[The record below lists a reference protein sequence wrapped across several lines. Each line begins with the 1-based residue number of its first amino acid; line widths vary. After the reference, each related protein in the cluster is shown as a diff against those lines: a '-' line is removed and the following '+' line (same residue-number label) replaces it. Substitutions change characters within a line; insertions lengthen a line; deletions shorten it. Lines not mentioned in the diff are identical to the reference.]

1 MQAVKISNKGAPVLI
16 RSLSNIRNRY
26 FKLSAL
32 TLIILSASCF
42 ADSSFN
48 PAFLE
53 SMGDG
58 GSVADLSAFSSPT
71 GGQLPGKYIVDIYIN
86 GEAADHREIEFIA
99 DKSIAEKSKDGAKSN
114 EQTTGLIPC
123 LTLDDLKNYGLKTEA
138 IEAFKKG
145 NQDKSIAESADAT
158 PANVRVDDGKC
169 SNILQSI
176 PSAKA
181 DFDFNKQR
189 LNLSIPQALISRSVR
204 GYVDPKYWDEGIP
217 AGLIDYNFTGANGT
231 DTSGGDNSNQD
242 DYYLNLRSGLNFGAW
257 RLRNYSAWSDNNG
270 IRKWQNINTYV
281 QRSIVPLKSQLTLG
295 DGYSP
300 SDIFDSS
307 QFRGVQLASDDDMLP
322 DSQQGF
328 APIIRGIAKTNAQV
342 TVSQN
347 GYMIYQSY
355 VSPGAFEINDLYPS
369 GGSGDLTVVIKEQ
382 DGSQQTFIQPYASV
396 PMLQREGRIKYSLTA
411 GQYRN
416 GYSESTPNFGQFT
429 LIRGF
434 THGVTAYGGTQGS
447 ENYTAAAMGLGQNLG
462 DLGAVSVDITQAKT
476 NLPEGVISKGQS
488 YRFLYSKS
496 FADSSTDLR
505 LLGYRYSTSG
515 FYTLQESVDLNDDA
529 NTLSLFDIR
538 THKRSRIEGTINQS
552 LPEYWGSFYVSGSVQ
567 DYWGDSSKEQTL
579 QMGYSNSWKGISFNT
594 AISDNYVTGED
605 RDRQLAINVSIPL
618 DKWLRS
624 ASVSYN
630 STRGSDGKVQQQT
643 SLSGTLLEDRNL
655 NYNVSQG
662 FGNQGQGNTGSTS
675 LSYQGKY
682 GNSNLGYSYTQD
694 TRRVNYGLQGG
705 IVGHSAGVTLS
716 QPLGETV
723 ALVAAPGAG
732 DTKIR
737 NNSGV
742 RTDDE
747 GYAVLPYVTAYRHN
761 NVSLDT
767 TSLGKN
773 VEIDESVRDV
783 VPTRGAVVRAKFT
796 THVGYRVM
804 MVMMRPSGK
813 PVPFG
818 TTVALMDDK
827 ASTDAGIVG
836 EQGEAY
842 LSGLPAKGSLK
853 AQWGKEAG
861 EHCIVHYQVDEKQA
875 EEALMTLQGQCVPN

>member
-1 MQAVKISNKGAPVLI
+1 MQAVKISKKSVPVLK
-16 RSLSNIRNRY
+16 RSLSKGRNRY

-32 TLIILSASCF
+32 TLIILSTHCF

-53 SMGDG
+53 NTGDG
-58 GSVADLSAFSSPT
+58 SNVADLSAFSSAS
-71 GGQLPGKYIVDIYIN
+71 GGQLPGKYTVDIYIN
-86 GEAADHREIEFIA
+86 GEETDHREVEFVA
-99 DKSIAEKSKDGAKSN
+99 DKSGVGAKTN

-123 LTLDDLKNYGLKTEA
+123 LTLEDLKGYGLKTEA
-138 IEAFKKG
+138 IDAFIKGTGDKTTAVAEEAST
-145 NQDKSIAESADAT
+145 KS
-158 PANVRVDDGKC
+158 PAVTEKC
-169 SNILQSI
+169 SNVLQSI

-181 DFDFNKQR
+181 EFDFNKQR
-189 LNLSIPQALISRSVR
+189 LNLSIPQALISRSAR

-231 DTSGGDNSNQD
+231 NKGGGQSSND
-242 DYYLNLRSGLNFGAW
+242 DSYYINLRTGLNLGAW
-257 RLRNYSAWSDNNG
+257 RLRNYSTWNDNNG
-270 IRKWQNINTYV
+270 VREWQNVNTYL

-295 DGYSP
+295 DSYSP

-307 QFRGVQLASDDDMLP
+307 QFRGVQLASDDDMLA

-342 TVSQN
+342 TISQN
-347 GYMIYQSY
+347 GYTIYQSY

-396 PMLQREGRIKYSLTA
+396 PMLQREGRTKYSLTA

-416 GYSESTPNFGQFT
+416 GYSGSTPEFGQFT
-429 LIRGF
+429 LIHGF
-434 THGVTAYGGTQGS
+434 SHGVTAYGGMQGS
-447 ENYTAAAMGLGQNLG
+447 ENYTAAALGLGQNLG
-462 DLGAVSVDITQAKT
+462 DFGAVSVDITQAKT
-476 NLPEGVISKGQS
+476 NLPEGVVSKGQS

-496 FADSSTDLR
+496 FADSGTDFR

-538 THKRSRIEGTINQS
+538 THKRSRVEGSVNQS
-552 LPEYWGSFYVSGSVQ
+552 LPENWGSFYFSASVQ
-567 DYWGDSSKEQTL
+567 DYWGDDTKEQTL
-579 QMGYSNSWKGISFNT
+579 QWGYSNSWKSISYNI
-594 AISDNYVTGED
+594 AVSDSYVTEED
-605 RDRQLAINVSIPL
+605 RDRQISLNVSIPL
-618 DKWLRS
+618 DKWLKS
-624 ASVSYN
+624 ATVSYN
-630 STRGSDGKVQQQT
+630 STQSSDGRIQRQT
-643 SLSGTLLEDRNL
+643 SLNGTLLEDHNL
-655 NYNVSQG
+655 NYNVSEG
-662 FGNQGQGNTGSTS
+662 FGNQGQGNSGNTS
-675 LSYQGKY
+675 LNYQGKY
-682 GNSNLGYSYTQD
+682 GNSNVGYSYTSD
-694 TRRVNYGLQGG
+694 SRRINYGLQGG
-705 IVGHSAGVTLS
+705 VVAHSGGVTLS

-723 ALVAAPGAG
+723 ALVATPGAA
-732 DTKIR
+732 DTKIW
-737 NNSGV
+737 NNNGVKTDSSGF
-742 RTDDE
+742 
-747 GYAVLPYVTAYRHN
+747 AVLPYITPFRHN
-761 NVSLDT
+761 NVGLDT

-773 VEIDESVRDV
+773 VEIDESARDV
-783 VPTRGAVVRAKFT
+783 VPTRGAVVRATFT
-796 THVGYRVM
+796 THVGYRMM

-827 ASTDAGIVG
+827 ANTNAGIVG

-853 AQWGKEAG
+853 AQWGKEAD
-861 EHCIVHYQVDEKQA
+861 EHCIVHYEVNEKQA
-875 EEALMTLQGQCVPN
+875 EEVLMALEEKCMPD